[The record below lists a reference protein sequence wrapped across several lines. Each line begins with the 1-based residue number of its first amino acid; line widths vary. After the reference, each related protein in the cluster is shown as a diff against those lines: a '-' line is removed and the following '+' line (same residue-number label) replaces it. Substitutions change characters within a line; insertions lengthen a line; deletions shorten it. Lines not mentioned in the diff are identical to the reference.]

1 MGQEGEGAFKKK
13 AKTPALRIT
22 NSRMYLLAGKVQ
34 TTLEAQIAQ
43 EQIYLQW
50 SMGVRLTF

>member
-34 TTLEAQIAQ
+34 MTLEAQIAQ